1 MKPYIKFTQAII
13 LLLLILELLKKM
25 LFSFRLQ
32 GEHFNGNKFAAIAIE
47 KGAKYAVIDDVNYQI
62 QGKTI
67 LVNNVLQTLQKLA
80 NYHRKQL
87 NIPIIGITGSNG
99 KTTTK
104 ELIHAVLATQF
115 KTKATK
121 GNLNNHIGV
130 PLTLLSFTNKTEI
143 GIVEM
148 GANHQKE
155 IEFLSSICEP
165 DVGYITNFGKA
176 HLEGFGG
183 IEGVIK
189 GKSELYTYLKK
200 NNKLAFIGTIKRG
213 AIFFSLQGDHFN
225 GNKFAATAIQ
235 KGAKYAVID
244 DANYQIEGKT
254 IVVDNV
260 LETLQKLA
268 NYHRKQLKIPIIGIT
283 GSNGKTT
290 TKELIHN
297 VLATQFKTKAT
308 KGNLNNHIGVPL
320 TLLSFTNKTEI
331 GIVEMGANHQKEIE
345 FLSSICEPDVG
356 YITNFGKAHLEGFGG
371 IEGVIKGKSELY
383 TYLKN
388 NNKIAFIDAKDAK
401 QLELTKTI
409 DSISLNSAVTISS
422 SHPLLSLNYNNEI
435 INTQLIGAY
444 NLNNLKAAIAIG
456 EYYKVSKKNII
467 TGISNYKPTNN
478 RSQVIKKKSNTIVM
492 DAYNANPSSTR
503 LALENFNEIN
513 HDQKI
518 VILGDMF
525 ELGAAS
531 EKEHQNIV
539 DLCDTL
545 NLNRCVFV
553 GKHYS
558 KTSAVE
564 KYLTVASLK
573 ESITTTP
580 LEKSYI
586 LIKGSR
592 GMSLEQLLECIN

>member
-1 MKPYIKFTQAII
+1 MNIEALYQIYSSNYLVTTDTRTIKKDAVF
-13 LLLLILELLKKM
+13 
-25 LFSFRLQ
+25 FSLQ

-200 NNKLAFIGTIKRG
+200 NNKLAFI
-213 AIFFSLQGDHFN
+213 D
-225 GNKFAATAIQ
+225 ATD
-235 KGAKYAVID
+235 AK
-244 DANYQIEGKT
+244 QIE
-254 IVVDNV
+254 
-260 LETLQKLA
+260 
-268 NYHRKQLKIPIIGIT
+268 
-283 GSNGKTT
+283 
-290 TKELIHN
+290 
-297 VLATQFKTKAT
+297 
-308 KGNLNNHIGVPL
+308 L
-320 TLLSFTNKTEI
+320 T
-331 GIVEMGANHQKEIE
+331 KEIE
-345 FLSSICEPDVG
+345 KIPLDTSI
-356 YITNFGKAHLEGFGG
+356 
-371 IEGVIKGKSELY
+371 
-383 TYLKN
+383 
-388 NNKIAFIDAKDAK
+388 
-401 QLELTKTI
+401 
-409 DSISLNSAVTISS
+409 TISS
-422 SHPLLSLNYNNEI
+422 TQPLLALNYNNEI
-435 INTQLIGAY
+435 IDTQLIGAY
-444 NLNNLKAAIAIG
+444 NLNNIKAAIAIG
-456 EYYKVSKKNII
+456 EYYKISKKNII

-478 RSQVIKKKSNTIVM
+478 RSQVVKKNSNTIVM

-513 HDQKI
+513 HEHKI

-525 ELGAAS
+525 ELGTAS

-539 DLCDTL
+539 DFCDTL
-545 NLNRCVFV
+545 SLNRCVFV
-553 GKHYS
+553 GEHYS
-558 KTSAVE
+558 KTSASE
-564 KYLTVASLK
+564 KYLTVKSFIK
-573 ESITTTP
+573 NITDTP

-592 GMSLEQLLECIN
+592 GMCLEQLLECIN